1 MQAAYSLNGGAAD
14 SEEQKTMGVIDEVD
28 SVDFSSTMK
37 SSQKQYGGAEQQPG
51 GIQTMQIKGS
61 KINHQKV

>member
-1 MQAAYSLNGGAAD
+1 MTSGGGGGAGHD

-37 SSQKQYGGAEQQPG
+37 SSLRNGEVQNF
-51 GIQTMQIKGS
+51 QIKGS
-61 KINHQKV
+61 KINHQRVQAFLQQ